1 MSIKSIIQ
9 FINKTMD
16 FRNVL
21 KSRIILYLFF
31 FASLIQLFLFSMSG
45 DLTVA
50 ALFILTGFLVSFFS
64 KNMIVVLCLA
74 LVVSNI
80 FKYGLVNTTEGFK
93 EEIDDSKKSI
103 LEKSK
108 DDLKLFNEKGKN
120 SPGSSSSPGGGSS
133 SSPGNTLIKDSLKE
147 PESSPKTKPT
157 TDVSLSAAKSAI
169 DKLSDSKIPDDEKS
183 KLEYK
188 NLLELQ
194 LKLIDGIENIKPV
207 LTEVVDKIEKIKKR
221 DGQVGNNGG

>member
-1 MSIKSIIQ
+1 
-9 FINKTMD
+9 MD

-93 EEIDDSKKSI
+93 EEIDDSNKSI

-157 TDVSLSAAKSAI
+157 TDASLSAAKNAI

>member
-1 MSIKSIIQ
+1 
-9 FINKTMD
+9 MD

-31 FASLIQLFLFSMSG
+31 FASLIQLFVFSMSG
-45 DLTVA
+45 DLTAA

-120 SPGSSSSPGGGSS
+120 SPGSSSPSGSSLS
-133 SSPGNTLIKDSLKE
+133 SSPGVSSSPGSTLIKDSLKE
-147 PESSPKTKPT
+147 SETSPKTKPT
-157 TDVSLSAAKSAI
+157 TDVSLSVAKSAI

-221 DGQVGNNGG
+221 DGLAENNRG